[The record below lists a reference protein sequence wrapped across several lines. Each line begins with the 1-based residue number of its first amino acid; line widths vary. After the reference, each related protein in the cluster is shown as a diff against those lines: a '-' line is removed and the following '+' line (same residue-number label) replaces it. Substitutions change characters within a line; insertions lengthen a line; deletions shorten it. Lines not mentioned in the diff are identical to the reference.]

1 MARPKAAAAVMHQ
14 QGMSEKLARLKAKQ
28 PVRASYWVPLS
39 EDAAQELNDAEQALT
54 LARIRDD
61 DLELPAARVRKAQ
74 EAAKSD
80 SVELVFEAAP
90 RSLYEKLIREHPPT
104 EIEKQQA
111 KDAGADA
118 PGYGED
124 FLFALATVCC
134 TEDITETELREL
146 LDGWSFGELQHLFSV
161 VIAVNTSRRALDL
174 DALGK

>member
-1 MARPKAAAAVMHQ
+1 VARPKAAAAVVHQ
-14 QGMSEKLARLKAKQ
+14 QGMSEKLARLRSKQ

-39 EDAAQELNDAEQALT
+39 ESCAEELNDAEAALSMARFKNEGVE
-54 LARIRDD
+54 LA
-61 DLELPAARVRKAQ
+61 EARVRKAQ
-74 EAAKSD
+74 DTARAD

-90 RSLYEKLIREHPPT
+90 RSLYEKLVRDHPPS
-104 EIEKQQA
+104 EQEKQQA
-111 KDAGADA
+111 KDAGHDA

-134 TEDITETELREL
+134 TEDISETELRDL